1 MNMCD
6 HLAHHVRRL
15 KNLECVVN
23 KDRMNEVRRS
33 HERNSMQIGK
43 QGKLMN
49 EVTIRESGYRPGCHS
64 SIR

>member
-49 EVTIRESGYRPGCHS
+49 EESDYTWVRIQTRMS
-64 SIR
+64 

>member
-43 QGKLMN
+43 QGKLMD
-49 EVTIRESGYRPGCHS
+49 EESDYT
-64 SIR
+64 